1 MFVRSRLINT
11 NEIIASA
18 AIKRLFDHL
27 RENYDYVIV
36 DLPPLAPLVDVRSA
50 THFLDCY
57 LFVVE
62 WGKTKVDV
70 VEHAL
75 SIGRGVYENLLGVI
89 LNKVDF
95 DRLGRYETNRHQYY
109 YNSYFAHYGYTE

>member
-1 MFVRSRLINT
+1 VRSR
-11 NEIIASA
+11 IIHTSDILASA
-18 AIKRLFDHL
+18 ATKRLFDQL

-36 DLPPLAPLVDVRSA
+36 DLPPLVPVVDARSA

-62 WGKTKVDV
+62 WGKTRTGV

-75 SIGRGVYENLLGVI
+75 TTARGVYDNLLGVV
-89 LNKVDF
+89 LNKVDLN
-95 DRLGRYETNRHQYY
+95 RLARYESNHGQSY
-109 YNSYFAHYGYTE
+109 YNNYYSHYGYTD